1 MSCFGLALNDYA
13 KINQLKSNNEENA
26 RKRHKGKL
34 SGGARESRERKGE
47 GEKGICNK
55 CLQRKTGCL
64 CMKETNPSPW

>member
-34 SGGARESRERKGE
+34 SGGARENRERKGEGE

-55 CLQRKTGCL
+55 CLQKKQGV
-64 CMKETNPSPW
+64 SV

>member
-34 SGGARESRERKGE
+34 SGGSEGKQKRKGE
-47 GEKGICNK
+47 GKKGICNK
-55 CLQRKTGCL
+55 CLQKKQGV
-64 CMKETNPSPW
+64 SV

>member
-34 SGGARESRERKGE
+34 SGGARENRERKGRGKRE
-47 GEKGICNK
+47 SVTSAFKKKQGV
-55 CLQRKTGCL
+55 
-64 CMKETNPSPW
+64 SV

>member
-34 SGGARESRERKGE
+34 SGGARENRNGRGRGKRESVTSAFKKKQGV
-47 GEKGICNK
+47 
-55 CLQRKTGCL
+55 
-64 CMKETNPSPW
+64 SV

>member
-34 SGGARESRERKGE
+34 SGGARVNTERKGRGKRE
-47 GEKGICNK
+47 SVTSAFKEKQGV
-55 CLQRKTGCL
+55 
-64 CMKETNPSPW
+64 SV